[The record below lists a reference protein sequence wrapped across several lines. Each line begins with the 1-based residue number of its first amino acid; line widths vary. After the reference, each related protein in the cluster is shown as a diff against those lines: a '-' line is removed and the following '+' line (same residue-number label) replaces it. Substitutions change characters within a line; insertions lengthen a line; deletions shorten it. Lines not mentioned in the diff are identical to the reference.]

1 MKYTNMAMWRRI
13 RKRLKERVTK
23 KNETKLLQERKG
35 ERKLQSGVGITGENF
50 ITSLRLGEVDEGRE
64 GGGE

>member
-1 MKYTNMAMWRRI
+1 MKKN
-13 RKRLKERVTK
+13 KEEVERTSDKK

-64 GGGE
+64 GGGK

>member
-1 MKYTNMAMWRRI
+1 M
-13 RKRLKERVTK
+13 TK

-64 GGGE
+64 GGVRRDGRRRVEALCMEYHHNVN

>member
-1 MKYTNMAMWRRI
+1 M
-13 RKRLKERVTK
+13 TK

-64 GGGE
+64 GGEREEKSRSTLHGISSQC